1 MSSNSLIE
9 SALEKA
15 LLESR
20 YSLVEIIENAQDS
33 KSIKD
38 YENNSSE
45 NISWDKIKRDLDI

>member
-20 YSLVEIIENAQDS
+20 YSLVEIIENAQDL

-45 NISWDKIKRDLDI
+45 NTPWDEIKKDLDI

>member
-20 YSLVEIIENAQDS
+20 YSLVEIIENAQDL

-38 YENNSSE
+38 YENNSTE

>member
-20 YSLVEIIENAQDS
+20 YSLVEFIENAQDS

>member
-9 SALEKA
+9 SALEEA

-20 YSLVEIIENAQDS
+20 YSLVEIIENAQDL
-33 KSIKD
+33 KSIKE

>member
-15 LLESR
+15 LLDSKH
-20 YSLVEIIENAQDS
+20 SLVEIIENAQDL

-45 NISWDKIKRDLDI
+45 NISWDKIKRDLDF

>member
-20 YSLVEIIENAQDS
+20 YSLVEIIENAQDL

-45 NISWDKIKRDLDI
+45 NITWDKIKRDLDI

>member
-20 YSLVEIIENAQDS
+20 YSLVEIIENAQDL

-45 NISWDKIKRDLDI
+45 NISWDEIKKDLDI